1 MLQLLHAAVHVDIAV
16 DQQHK
21 LVFQELVCVHESV
34 LVTQPLAANML
45 HHLVPSPETL
55 EIVRFF
61 GDEVDVANERVAD
74 VEEEACLNL
83 LLPGGTAVFVKLGG
97 GGGGGAEDEKL
108 S

>member
-55 EIVRFF
+55 EIVRLLSNEVNVA
-61 GDEVDVANERVAD
+61 DEGVAD
-74 VEEEACLNL
+74 VE
-83 LLPGGTAVFVKLGG
+83 K
-97 GGGGGAEDEKL
+97 
-108 S
+108 

>member
-21 LVFQELVCVHESV
+21 LVFQELVCVHESF

-55 EIVRFF
+55 EIVRLLSNEVNVA
-61 GDEVDVANERVAD
+61 DEGVAD
-74 VEEEACLNL
+74 VE
-83 LLPGGTAVFVKLGG
+83 K
-97 GGGGGAEDEKL
+97 
-108 S
+108 